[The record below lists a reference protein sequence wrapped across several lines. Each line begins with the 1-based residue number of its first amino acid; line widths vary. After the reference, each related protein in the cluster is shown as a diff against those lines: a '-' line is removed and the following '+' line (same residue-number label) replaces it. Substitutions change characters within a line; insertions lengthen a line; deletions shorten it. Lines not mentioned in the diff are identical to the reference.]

1 MLRELKIEN
10 LVIIDSAELQWQD
23 GFTAIT
29 GETGAGKSVL
39 MNALKFILGGK
50 VKPDIIRRGEDR
62 LRVEAIFDMPASRDV
77 GEILATLDV
86 DADADEIFLQRELTA
101 AGRNRCRVN
110 GSVVTLADLELLGAR
125 LVDLHGQHQ
134 QQSLFDA
141 RTHLEFL
148 DSFAKLEGERETY
161 ARLHREWKDLAR
173 RIDDRR
179 AESRRIQ
186 EQFDFMQFQH
196 KELDKAR
203 LSPDMEEKAEEE
215 LRVQSGLEKI
225 TGVIQGALS
234 QLDGEEGGVPT
245 RLSRLQREL
254 SALDK
259 FMTQHPFQAY
269 GEKLEAARQTLV
281 DLAADLRSYS
291 LPQTA
296 DSARIDQLNARL
308 ALLQKLKGKYHTDL
322 AGLIELRDRRER
334 ELSAFTNSQADI
346 EVLESE
352 RREKSEHLQA
362 LAKSLSE
369 ARRRAGQAFDVE
381 VNSRLANLGMEGSE
395 FATVIGPAGEG
406 ETGLA
411 PTGADRLEF
420 FLKANA
426 GESAKPLR
434 QIASGGEISRIMLAI
449 KTALAAGDPRPLLV
463 FDELDT
469 GIGGVTANRVGQT
482 LRELAKHHQVFV
494 ITHLHQ
500 VAALAQHQQRVIKEM
515 QGGRTVTRVLPLG
528 EKERVREL
536 ARMMGDES
544 SRATQRHAEEIL
556 AQE

>member
-10 LVIIDSAELQWQD
+10 LVIIDSAALKWKD

-50 VKPDIIRRGEDR
+50 VKPDIIRRGEDK
-62 LRVEAIFDMPASRDV
+62 LRVEAVFDMPASRAFL
-77 GEILATLDV
+77 EILTSLELDAEV
-86 DADADEIFLQRELTA
+86 DEILLQRELTA

-110 GSVVTLADLELLGAR
+110 GTVVTLSDLELLGSR

-134 QQSLFDA
+134 QQSLFDS

-148 DSFAKLEGERETY
+148 DSFAKLEGEREVY
-161 ARLHREWKDLAR
+161 SRLFREWKEMAR
-173 RIDDRR
+173 RIEERR
-179 AESRRIQ
+179 EESRRIQ
-186 EQFDFMQFQH
+186 EQFDFLQFQH
-196 KELDKAR
+196 KELEKAR
-203 LSPDMEEKAEEE
+203 LTPDMEEKAEEE

-225 TGVIQGALS
+225 SGVIQGALS
-234 QLDGEEGGVPT
+234 MLDGEEGDMRA
-245 RLSRLQREL
+245 RLSRLQKEL
-254 SALDK
+254 SVLDK
-259 FMTQHPFQAY
+259 FMTQHPFQTY
-269 GEKLEAARQTLV
+269 GEKLETARQTLL
-281 DLAADLRSYS
+281 DLAADLRSYA
-291 LPQTA
+291 LPQSV
-296 DSARIDQLNARL
+296 DSARIDQLNTRL
-308 ALLQKLKGKYHTDL
+308 ALLQKLKAKYHSDL

-334 ELSAFTNSQADI
+334 ELRDFTNSQADI
-346 EVLESE
+346 EMLEAEALEKAE
-352 RREKSEHLQA
+352 RL
-362 LAKSLSE
+362 KSLAQNLSKE
-369 ARRRAGQAFDVE
+369 RLRASAAFDSE

-395 FATVIGPAGEG
+395 FTTQILPVGED
-406 ETGLA
+406 ETGFSS
-411 PTGADRLEF
+411 TGKDKLEF

-426 GESAKPLR
+426 GEAAKPLR

-500 VAALAQHQQRVIKEM
+500 VAAQAQQQQRVVKEM
-515 QGGRTVTRVLPLG
+515 QGGRTVTRVLPLN
-528 EKERVREL
+528 EKDRIGEL

-544 SRATQRHAEEIL
+544 SRATRRHAEEIL